1 MPLVPTPSFKQ
12 REKFARIDDLT
23 FIIDGKRCTIRP
35 EHPIYFNRIK
45 QEDSRQTAV
54 KRRKC
59 RVDRSTG
66 HLPQIVRPFKDPP
79 QCLFPPPLNSE
90 STKWEDLFL
99 GLPFNVRWM
108 TYRHLS
114 IVGKTPILIRSPLSS
129 AYKKRHKPSNNSHAI
144 LRVSKAIRHDAAE
157 YFYTNT
163 NFAIGSPRWDQKP
176 ELEPSPDG
184 IQNFLSWTP
193 RHYVNCIT
201 KLTILARLVVYFR
214 KTEFTHADL
223 TYFEA
228 MMIATKE
235 SFVNLQVLSVMFTEF
250 DGVCVP
256 DSPLD
261 VGIKTDGWLKTIYNS
276 FKTVL
281 QHQNL
286 EEIYLGVDLI
296 GKPARYKGIPAWDQL
311 PDRDALIFIK
321 DVVKTAAMKHGS
333 WVFHWEERW
342 DSLFSQE
349 EENEEEH
356 WEMELCSISRRV

>member
-59 RVDRSTG
+59 RVDRSTS

-79 QCLFPPPLNSE
+79 QCLFPPPLNPE

-99 GLPFNVRWM
+99 GLPFN
-108 TYRHLS
+108 
-114 IVGKTPILIRSPLSS
+114 
-129 AYKKRHKPSNNSHAI
+129 RHKPSNYSHAI

-184 IQNFLSWTP
+184 IQTFLSWTP
-193 RHYVNCIT
+193 GI
-201 KLTILARLVVYFR
+201 I

-261 VGIKTDGWLKTIYNS
+261 VGIETDGWLKTIYNS

>member
-1 MPLVPTPSFKQ
+1 MGRFVLG
-12 REKFARIDDLT
+12 AAI
-23 FIIDGKRCTIRP
+23 
-35 EHPIYFNRIK
+35 
-45 QEDSRQTAV
+45 
-54 KRRKC
+54 
-59 RVDRSTG
+59 
-66 HLPQIVRPFKDPP
+66 
-79 QCLFPPPLNSE
+79 QCS
-90 STKWEDLFL
+90 
-99 GLPFNVRWM
+99 
-108 TYRHLS
+108 
-114 IVGKTPILIRSPLSS
+114 SPLSS
-129 AYKKRHKPSNNSHAI
+129 AYKKRHKPSNYSHAI

-184 IQNFLSWTP
+184 IQTFLSWTP

-201 KLTILARLVVYFR
+201 KLTILARLFVYFR

-250 DGVCVP
+250 DG
-256 DSPLD
+256 
-261 VGIKTDGWLKTIYNS
+261 
-276 FKTVL
+276 TVL